1 MADSTSVNEKTG
13 FTMQISFLD
22 GNGIPAQVAT
32 ARWRAY
38 CATTNTSLTEWASL
52 TVDATGRVDLFI
64 PASITRIIQ
73 DSNPYEEKILATE
86 ANEGTDQQI
95 SKDHSI
101 VVKNLKVT
109 E

>member
-1 MADSTSVNEKTG
+1 MASTSVNEKTG

-22 GNGIPAQVAT
+22 GDGLPVPVAT

-38 CATTNTSLTEWASL
+38 CATTNTNLTDWTAL
-52 TVDATGRVDLFI
+52 TVDSTGRADLFI
-64 PASITRIIQ
+64 PSTITTIIR

-86 ANEGTDQQI
+86 ANEGTDQQV
-95 SKDHSI
+95 SNDHSI